1 MKSSG
6 MGERH
11 HEGVVPD
18 PGDNSDSYVQVPSPL
33 LSVSS
38 IQTESMGRDAV
49 MECAGVTSPVPAE
62 GGQDPL
68 FMEGQRRL
76 RENAE
81 FSEPSSTEDWVR
93 QAMVAMK
100 MAPCKYKLQ
109 TGSINSIKWG
119 GGRWGHEFRIEK
131 YQFFNISMYRQ
142 LNVENNCEHLF
153 ENYAIVVWP

>member
-1 MKSSG
+1 

-11 HEGVVPD
+11 NEGVVPD
-18 PGDNSDSYVQVPSPL
+18 PGDNSDSYVHVPSPL

-76 RENAE
+76 RESAE
-81 FSEPSSTEDWVR
+81 LSEPSSTEDWVR

-109 TGSINSIKWG
+109 TGIASIASSGEGVG
-119 GGRWGHEFRIEK
+119 G
-131 YQFFNISMYRQ
+131 
-142 LNVENNCEHLF
+142 
-153 ENYAIVVWP
+153 A

>member
-1 MKSSG
+1 

-11 HEGVVPD
+11 NEGVVPD
-18 PGDNSDSYVQVPSPL
+18 PGDNSDSYIHVPSPL

-62 GGQDPL
+62 GCQDPL
-68 FMEGQRRL
+68 FMEGQRL
-76 RENAE
+76 RESAE

-109 TGSINSIKWG
+109 TGIASIASSGG
-119 GGRWGHEFRIEK
+119 GGRWGHVFRIE
-131 YQFFNISMYRQ
+131 
-142 LNVENNCEHLF
+142 NNTIF
-153 ENYAIVVWP
+153 

>member
-11 HEGVVPD
+11 NEGVVPD
-18 PGDNSDSYVQVPSPL
+18 PGDNSDSYVHVPSPL

-109 TGSINSIKWG
+109 TGS
-119 GGRWGHEFRIEK
+119 
-131 YQFFNISMYRQ
+131 M
-142 LNVENNCEHLF
+142 L
-153 ENYAIVVWP
+153 

>member
-1 MKSSG
+1 

-11 HEGVVPD
+11 NEGVVSD
-18 PGDNSDSYVQVPSPL
+18 PGDNSDSYVHVPSPL

-62 GGQDPL
+62 WGQDPL

-76 RENAE
+76 RESAE

-119 GGRWGHEFRIEK
+119 GGRWGMSSELK
-131 YQFFNISMYRQ
+131 NII
-142 LNVENNCEHLF
+142 F
-153 ENYAIVVWP
+153 

>member
-1 MKSSG
+1 

-11 HEGVVPD
+11 NEGVVPD
-18 PGDNSDSYVQVPSPL
+18 PGDNSDSYVHVPSPL

-76 RENAE
+76 RKSAE
-81 FSEPSSTEDWVR
+81 LSEPSSTEDWVR

-109 TGSINSIKWG
+109 TSSINSIKWG
-119 GGRWGHEFRIEK
+119 GGRWGMSSELK
-131 YQFFNISMYRQ
+131 NIIF
-142 LNVENNCEHLF
+142 LI
-153 ENYAIVVWP
+153 YACIDN